1 MLGLPLLASG
11 TGAHADGWAAW
22 IVLFAPL
29 VAAAIVACVPAIRKR
44 PNVAAAISILAIGT
58 GLAITL
64 FEYFIP
70 SLGHGAET
78 GPAEKI
84 VEWIRIPITG
94 AGDLV
99 IGMGT
104 RIDALATTMMLI
116 VTAVG
121 LAIHVYSL
129 GYMAGD
135 PSKGRFFGKL
145 SLFVFSML
153 GIVVSPNFIQT
164 FVFWELVGV
173 SSYLL
178 IGYYW
183 EKDSA
188 GEAAK
193 KAFMTNRVGDFGF
206 LLGILV
212 VWAASGTFDFAEL
225 AAHLKTGTGY
235 DAALLGGTFA
245 LGAALVFCGAMGKSA
260 QFPLHVWLPDAMEGP
275 TPVSALMHA
284 ATMVAAGVYM
294 IIRCFF
300 LFEGTTWAPTLVAW
314 LGATTAL
321 MAACIAIVQTDIKK
335 ILAYST
341 LSQLGYMTLALG
353 AGSYTGAMF
362 HLTTH
367 AFFKA
372 LLFLGAGSV
381 IHACHT
387 QNIFEMG
394 GLRRFM
400 PSTYRTFLLGTLALC
415 GIFPF
420 AGFWSKDEIRSSVL
434 HAEGLPGHTFLWG
447 VGTLVA
453 GMTAFYMGRCF
464 IVTFLGTYRGPKAA
478 ADDGHGHGHAAGGG
492 GHGGPDPHAAPAA
505 AHGSPAA
512 AHAAHDDGHHG
523 AHQPHE
529 SPAVMTMP
537 LWFLAIFAVVIGF
550 LGIPDNLGG
559 KGSNRFEHFLHAWS
573 LKDGEFHLSV
583 ALVSTLVALGG
594 LFLAWR
600 TYASPAS
607 RAVDPLPA
615 RLGGLHRIWVNLF
628 YVDAFYGF
636 LVRTVQ
642 QGIAKATWVFERRVL
657 IGGVVNGVSQGA
669 RLAGD
674 RLRRVQG
681 GRITSYVSWLLL
693 GTVAVAAAAL
703 LR

>member
-1 MLGLPLLASG
+1 MSGFPLLASA

-29 VAAAIVACVPAIRKR
+29 VAAVLVACIPAIRKR
-44 PNVAAAISILAIGT
+44 PNFAASLSILAIGA

-64 FEYFIP
+64 FHYFIP
-70 SLGHGAET
+70 ALGAGHAT

-84 VEWIRIPITG
+84 VEWVRIPMTG
-94 AGDLV
+94 RGDLV

-129 GYMAGD
+129 AYMAGD

-212 VWAASGTFDFAEL
+212 VWSASGTFDFAEL
-225 AAHLKTGTGY
+225 AARLRTGAGGY
-235 DAALLGGTFA
+235 EVAALGSTMA

-314 LGATTAL
+314 LGAVTAL
-321 MAACIAIVQTDIKK
+321 MAASIAITQTDIKK

-353 AGSYTGAMF
+353 AGAYTGAMF

-420 AGFWSKDEIRSSVL
+420 AGFWSKDEILSSVL
-434 HAEGLPGHTFLWG
+434 HAESLPGHTFLWG

-478 ADDGHGHGHAAGGG
+478 ADAHGHAGGAG
-492 GHGGPDPHAAPAA
+492 GHGGHDD
-505 AHGSPAA
+505 
-512 AHAAHDDGHHG
+512 AHAG

-529 SPAVMTMP
+529 SPATMTLP

-559 KGSNRFEHFLHAWS
+559 TGSNRFEHFLHAWS
-573 LKDGEFHLSV
+573 FEEGQFHLSV
-583 ALVSTLVALGG
+583 ALISTVVALAGIY
-594 LFLAWR
+594 LAWR
-600 TYASPAS
+600 TYRSPAS

-615 RLGGLHRIWVNLF
+615 RLGGLHRIWSNLF
-628 YVDAFYGF
+628 YVDAFYAF
-636 LVRTVQ
+636 LVGKVQ

-657 IGGVVNGVSQGA
+657 IGGVVNGMSQGA

>member
-1 MLGLPLLASG
+1 VIPLADLLPLGLPVLASDHAA
-11 TGAHADGWAAW
+11 TSAHGGGDGWWAW
-22 IVLFAPL
+22 YVLFAPL
-29 VAAAIVACVPAIRKR
+29 VAATIVACVPAIRR
-44 PNVAAAISILAIGT
+44 RGGVAAALSILAIASGFLVT
-58 GLAITL
+58 LVKFLVPMMGSSGAVHEAIL
-64 FEYFIP
+64 
-70 SLGHGAET
+70 
-78 GPAEKI
+78 
-84 VEWIRIPITG
+84 EWVRIPIG
-94 AGDLV
+94 EQVLSMG
-99 IGMGT
+99 IGC
-104 RIDALATTMMLI
+104 RIDALATVMMLI
-116 VTAVG
+116 VTGVG

-129 GYMAGD
+129 GYMHGD

-183 EKDSA
+183 TKDSA

-206 LLGILV
+206 LLGILI
-212 VWAASGTFDFAEL
+212 VWSLAGTFDFAEL
-225 AAHLKTGTGY
+225 AARVRSGSGY

-300 LFEGTTWAPTLVAW
+300 LFEGTTWAPTVVAW
-314 LGATTAL
+314 LGAITAL
-321 MAACIAIVQTDIKK
+321 MAATIAITQRDIKK

-353 AGSYTGAMF
+353 AGTYTGAMF

-387 QNIFEMG
+387 QDIFEMG
-394 GLRRFM
+394 GLRRHT
-400 PSTYRTFLLGTLALC
+400 PTTYKTFLLGTLALC

-420 AGFWSKDEIRSSVL
+420 AGFWSKDEILSTVL
-434 HAEGLPGHTFLWG
+434 HAESLPGHTFLWF
-447 VGTLVA
+447 VGTCVA
-453 GMTAFYMGRCF
+453 GMTSFYMGRCF
-464 IVTFLGTYRGPKAA
+464 IVTFLGSYRGPKP
-478 ADDGHGHGHAAGGG
+478 ADDHGHG
-492 GHGGPDPHAAPAA
+492 A
-505 AHGSPAA
+505 AHGG
-512 AHAAHDDGHHG
+512 HDDHG
-523 AHQPHE
+523 AHATPHE
-529 SPAVMTMP
+529 SPAVMTAP
-537 LWFLAIFAVVIGF
+537 LWFLAILAVGAGF

-559 KGSNRFEHFLHAWS
+559 AGSNRFEHFLHAWS
-573 LKDGEFHLSV
+573 MQEGLFHWNV
-583 ALVSTLVALGG
+583 AIVSTLVALAG
-594 LFLAWR
+594 LWLAWR
-600 TYASPAS
+600 TYRTPEA
-607 RAVDPLPA
+607 RAVDPLPE
-615 RLGGLHRIWVNLF
+615 RLGGLHTIWRNLY
-628 YVDAFYGF
+628 YVDAFYGV
-636 LVRTVQ
+636 LVKTVQ
-642 QGIAKATWVFERRVL
+642 QGIAKACWFFERQVL
-657 IGGVVNGVSQGA
+657 IGAVINGTSQGA

-674 RLRRVQG
+674 RIRRLQN
-681 GRITSYVSWLLL
+681 GRLTSYVSWLLL
-693 GTVAVAAAAL
+693 GTVAVVLAVL
-703 LR
+703 FR